1 MRKAKVFF
9 KKEEAGLLVQEDD
22 GSFKFNYLEDW
33 LNNKDKPAISLT
45 LPKSRQ
51 NYQSPYLFPFF
62 YNMLPEGTNRDVVC
76 KEMRIDENDYFG
88 LLLTTAAY
96 DTIGA
101 ITLKR
106 ITAN

>member
-33 LNNKDKPAISLT
+33 LNNNDKPAISLT

-62 YNMLPEGTNRDVVC
+62 Y
-76 KEMRIDENDYFG
+76 
-88 LLLTTAAY
+88 LLMIAPIKL
-96 DTIGA
+96 
-101 ITLKR
+101 
-106 ITAN
+106 

>member
-76 KEMRIDENDYFG
+76 KEMRIDKDDYFG

-101 ITLKR
+101 ITVKR

>member
-1 MRKAKVFF
+1 M
-9 KKEEAGLLVQEDD
+9 LVQEDD

-33 LNNKDKPAISLT
+33 LNNNDKPAISLT

-76 KEMRIDENDYFG
+76 KEMRIDKDDYFG
-88 LLLTTAAY
+88 L
-96 DTIGA
+96 
-101 ITLKR
+101 
-106 ITAN
+106 